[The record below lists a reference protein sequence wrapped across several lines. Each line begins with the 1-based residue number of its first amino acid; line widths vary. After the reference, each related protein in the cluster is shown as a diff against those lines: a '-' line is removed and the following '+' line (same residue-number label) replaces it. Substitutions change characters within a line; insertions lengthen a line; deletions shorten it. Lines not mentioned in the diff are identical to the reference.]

1 MGNQLPE
8 NRPEMPSAAKP
19 SEHEASDP
27 VRNPDDSPTAGDKLS
42 NVEMQ
47 PVPEQPTTDNA
58 QASDQFDLME
68 LNSARTLTTV
78 ATIAGPVSFIIGG
91 VALSSVAL
99 VCAILALVK
108 ARRVARKPQ
117 SAHGGYANVVRQ
129 TAIMGLFISAVA
141 LVLNTIGLI
150 TMLPILME
158 AMQTGDY
165 SAIFGD
171 AASSIQGTPA
181 PTDGAGGGNAWG

>member
-1 MGNQLPE
+1 MEHQLPE
-8 NRPEMPSAAKP
+8 KQPETPAEPKPKEPAQPSPVSDAGSSAPADAGQPAAPK
-19 SEHEASDP
+19 S
-27 VRNPDDSPTAGDKLS
+27 
-42 NVEMQ
+42 
-47 PVPEQPTTDNA
+47 PVPAPPVPDHG

-68 LNSARTLTTV
+68 LNSARTLATV

-91 VALSSVAL
+91 VALSTVAL

-108 ARRVARKPQ
+108 ARRVAAKPR
-117 SAHGGYANVVRQ
+117 SEHGSYANVVRQ

-141 LVLNTIGLI
+141 LVLNIIGLV

-165 SAIFGD
+165 SAILGD
-171 AASSIQGTPA
+171 AAGSLQGTPT
-181 PTDGAGGGNAWG
+181 PSDGTGGGNAWG

>member
-8 NRPEMPSAAKP
+8 NRPETPSEAKP
-19 SEHEASDP
+19 SKHEPSDS
-27 VRNPDDSPTAGDKLS
+27 VRNSDDSAAAGDKLS

-47 PVPEQPTTDNA
+47 PVPEQPTAANT

-108 ARRVARKPQ
+108 ARRVVRKPQ

-165 SAIFGD
+165 SAILGD
-171 AASSIQGTPA
+171 AASSVQGTPA
-181 PTDGAGGGNAWG
+181 SPDGAGGGNAWG

>member
-1 MGNQLPE
+1 MEHQLPE
-8 NRPEMPSAAKP
+8 KQPETPVEPKPKESEQPSP
-19 SEHEASDP
+19 VSDAD
-27 VRNPDDSPTAGDKLS
+27 N
-42 NVEMQ
+42 
-47 PVPEQPTTDNA
+47 PVPADAKQPAAPQTPVSAPTVDHG

-68 LNSARTLTTV
+68 LNSARTLATV

-91 VALSSVAL
+91 VALSTVAL

-108 ARRVARKPQ
+108 ARRVAAKPR
-117 SAHGGYANVVRQ
+117 SEHGSYANVVRQ

-141 LVLNTIGLI
+141 LVLNIIGLV

-165 SAIFGD
+165 SAILGD
-171 AASSIQGTPA
+171 AAGSLQGTPT
-181 PTDGAGGGNAWG
+181 PSDGTGGGNAWG

>member
-1 MGNQLPE
+1 
-8 NRPEMPSAAKP
+8 
-19 SEHEASDP
+19 
-27 VRNPDDSPTAGDKLS
+27 
-42 NVEMQ
+42 MQ
-47 PVPEQPTTDNA
+47 PVPEQPTASNV

-99 VCAILALVK
+99 VCAIIALVK
-108 ARRVARKPQ
+108 ARRVVRKPK
-117 SAHGGYANVVRQ
+117 SVHGGYANVVRQ

-181 PTDGAGGGNAWG
+181 SPDGAGGGNAWG